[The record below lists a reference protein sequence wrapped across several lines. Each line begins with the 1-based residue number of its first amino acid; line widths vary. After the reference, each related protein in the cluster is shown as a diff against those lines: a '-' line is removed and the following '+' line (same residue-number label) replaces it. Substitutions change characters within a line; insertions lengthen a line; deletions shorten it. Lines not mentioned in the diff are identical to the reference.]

1 MHCAS
6 RWFDHHGRLRF
17 TIFCAS
23 KPIHC
28 LPGSRHGPEL
38 QSCLPPVLFWTGNAT
53 AGIQFVAELRAKLWG
68 AELKTK
74 STTMSMMSWAPAAP
88 HTGKSGTIQTSSIL
102 FFPFYGPIPNPSQ
115 GSIRC
120 GSCFP
125 LGNALPTGASVA
137 CSLLRIGLVRWKL
150 PCSAANLLYPSRV
163 ARISR
168 FIGISDTTVN
178 RCGWQVYF
186 EGTWVTIPGKPT
198 PNCAQAQKTPP

>member
-1 MHCAS
+1 LLGSIYSCGGACGVDALATALGHWPELAPVRSGAASILSSCLYFLALCNLMHCAS

-102 FFPFYGPIPNPSQ
+102 FFPFMG
-115 GSIRC
+115 
-120 GSCFP
+120 
-125 LGNALPTGASVA
+125 
-137 CSLLRIGLVRWKL
+137 
-150 PCSAANLLYPSRV
+150 PSRTPRRDRYGA
-163 ARISR
+163 ARA
-168 FIGISDTTVN
+168 FP
-178 RCGWQVYF
+178 
-186 EGTWVTIPGKPT
+186 WVMPFLRELPSLAA
-198 PNCAQAQKTPP
+198 C